1 MLTAVRKDA
10 FAEEVLGVVHL
21 RPEGGSI
28 LKTNRRQAGFS
39 LVELALGLVIVA
51 TLLSAL
57 LVPLATQLD
66 QRRTAETQRLLEVAR
81 EALYGFVVAQDR
93 FPCPA
98 TAGSNGAEAFATS
111 PSAGNPNNGFC
122 LSFRGFLPAA
132 TLGLSPLDREGFQ
145 TDAFG
150 GDANRIRFA
159 VADVDFDPGNKLY
172 TAAGK
177 MRALGM
183 TVISSAPNRFSVCS
197 TANTVAASGC
207 PAGGVTLANGNA
219 IAVVLSVGRNPEGR
233 GDDENENLD
242 LTAGN
247 QVFVSRIQSDA
258 AVNPFDDMLL
268 WVSPNVLI
276 SRLAAAGKLP

>member
-1 MLTAVRKDA
+1 MLN
-10 FAEEVLGVVHL
+10 
-21 RPEGGSI
+21 
-28 LKTNRRQAGFS
+28 TNRRQRGFS

-66 QRRTAETQRLLEVAR
+66 QRRTGETQRLLEVAR

-98 TAGSNGAEAFATS
+98 TAAGNGREAFIPPLTELDGPVS
-111 PSAGNPNNGFC
+111 GRC
-122 LSFRGFLPAA
+122 LGFRGFLPAV

-145 TDAFG
+145 PDAFG
-150 GDANRIRFA
+150 GDANRIRYA
-159 VADVDFDPGNKLY
+159 VADVDFDPSAKLY
-172 TAAGK
+172 TATGK
-177 MRALGM
+177 MRSLGM
-183 TVISSAPNRFSVCS
+183 TVVSNATNRLSVCS
-197 TANTVAASGC
+197 AANTAASGC
-207 PAGGVTLANGNA
+207 PAGSVTLANGNA
-219 IAVVLSVGRNPEGR
+219 IAVVLSVGKNPDSR

-242 LTAGN
+242 VTGTN

-258 AVNPFDDMLL
+258 ALNPFDDMLL

>member
-1 MLTAVRKDA
+1 ML
-10 FAEEVLGVVHL
+10 
-21 RPEGGSI
+21 S
-28 LKTNRRQAGFS
+28 TNRRQRGFS

-66 QRRTAETQRLLEVAR
+66 QRRTGETQRLLEVAR

-98 TAGSNGAEAFATS
+98 TTASNGREAFTAPLTELDGPVS
-111 PSAGNPNNGFC
+111 GKC
-122 LSFRGFLPAA
+122 LNFRGFLPAV

-145 TDAFG
+145 PDAFG
-150 GDANRIRFA
+150 GDANRIRYA
-159 VADVDFDPGNKLY
+159 VADVDFDPDNKLY
-172 TAAGK
+172 TATGK

-183 TVISSAPNRFSVCS
+183 TIVSSATNRFSVCS
-197 TANTVAASGC
+197 TANTAAASGC

-219 IAVVLSVGRNPEGR
+219 MAVVLSVGKNPEGR

-242 LTAGN
+242 LSAGN